1 MNMPPFTLFQMAY
14 VTDDIDAAM
23 RQAMATFGIASFQ
36 VNRDM
41 AIQTGQGVATAHFA
55 LCFLGDLQIEIIQ
68 PTGGADSVY
77 RQGIGGSSGSLSF
90 HHAGMLI
97 TDEAQWHATVAAVER
112 SGSPVPVRGVFGD
125 MMHYLY
131 VDQREQI
138 GHYLEYMW
146 RTAAGAAIFDAVPR
160 T

>member
-1 MNMPPFTLFQMAY
+1 MPPFTLFQMAY
-14 VTDDIDAAM
+14 VTDDMDASM
-23 RQAMATFGIASFQ
+23 RKAMAAFGIRSFQ

-55 LCFLGDLQIEIIQ
+55 LCFLGGTQIEIIE
-68 PTGGADSVY
+68 PTGGADSIY
-77 RQGIGGSSGSLSF
+77 RQGIRGRGGSLSF

-97 TDEAQWHATVAAVER
+97 TDEAQWHAMVAAVEQ
-112 SGSPVPVRGVFGD
+112 SGASVPVRGAFGD
-125 MMHYLY
+125 LMHYLY
-131 VDQREQI
+131 VDRREQI

-146 RTAAGAAIFDAVPR
+146 RTAAGATIFDAVPR